1 MRIYTACRAGITGK
15 NFEPWK
21 GRVIS
26 MEKDKNTR
34 MSGKESAAITLRAF
48 RLLCRIYP
56 GVIISMI
63 ANIIWNALTP
73 YMGIWFS
80 ARIIGELAGGRS
92 PEVLKNLVPA
102 ALACAA
108 LISLVG
114 GIIGRWANAES
125 RRTWFAEQYLFV
137 DKNLEMDFVR
147 LDRSE
152 TQKLLHT
159 IEDSRKNSGWG
170 LPRLLW
176 SLQDLIAPVFSV
188 LGGAV
193 LVISFFTS
201 RVPENAG
208 SWTVLD
214 NPAFLVLLIVVMA
227 GIPCISSLLANQGGK
242 YYVVNNAKHS
252 LENNL
257 FSWFCFKGHDR
268 VAAGDM
274 RIYRIDKMCMKYGF
288 DRKSLFSSQGC
299 FANLARGKV
308 GVLNL
313 TSNTVSHIFTLL
325 VYLYVCLKAWA
336 GAFGVGEITQ
346 YIGAL
351 SNIAGS
357 VGQFLRVWGDVR
369 NNAPFLKQTFE
380 YLDLPNDMYQ
390 GSLTT
395 EKRGDGDYEVEF
407 RNVSF
412 RYPGEGNWALRNIS
426 LKFRVGEHLAV
437 VGCNGSGKTTFIKL
451 LCRLYDPTEGEILL
465 NGIDIRKYNYRQYMD
480 IFAVVFQDFKL
491 FPYTLA
497 ENVAASGQ
505 YDPEK
510 VRDCLLKAGFG
521 ERLEEMKDG
530 ISTYLTKKR
539 NDNGVDIS
547 GGEAQKI
554 AIARALYKDA
564 PFILLDEPTAALDPL
579 AEAEIYARFHSI
591 TGGRTAVYIS
601 HRLSSCRFCD
611 KILVFSEGRIVQ
623 QGAHE
628 SLMQEE
634 KGVYAGLWNAQAQYY
649 TE

>member
-1 MRIYTACRAGITGK
+1 MK
-15 NFEPWK
+15 KE
-21 GRVIS
+21 
-26 MEKDKNTR
+26 KNTQ
-34 MSGKESAAITLRAF
+34 MSGKESAAVTIRAF

-56 GVIISMI
+56 GVIISMT

-73 YMGIWFS
+73 YVGIWFS
-80 ARIIGELAGGRS
+80 ARIIGELAGERN
-92 PEVLKNLVPA
+92 PETLKNLV
-102 ALACAA
+102 LLSLVCAA
-108 LISLVG
+108 GISLIG
-114 GIIGRWANAES
+114 GILGRWADAES

-137 DKNLEMDFVR
+137 SKNLQMDFVR
-147 LDRSE
+147 FDHPE

-159 IEDSRKNSGWG
+159 IEASRNNSGWG

-176 SLQDLIAPVFSV
+176 SLQDLISPFFSI
-188 LGGAV
+188 LGGIV

-201 RVPENAG
+201 HVPDSAG
-208 SWTVLD
+208 RWTVLD
-214 NPAFLVLLIVVMA
+214 NPVFLVLLIAVMA

-242 YYVVNNAKHS
+242 YYAVNNAKHS

-257 FSWFCFKGHDR
+257 FRWFCFKGHDR
-268 VAAGDM
+268 TAAGDM
-274 RIYRIDKMCMKYGF
+274 RIYRIDKICMRYGL
-288 DRKSLFSSQGC
+288 DRKSLFSSQGY

-308 GVLNL
+308 GLYNL
-313 TSNTVSHIFTLL
+313 ASNTVSHIFTLL

-357 VGQFLRVWGDVR
+357 VGRFLKVWGDVR

-380 YLDLPNDMYQ
+380 YLDLPNEMYQ

-395 EKRGDGDYEVEF
+395 EKRVDGDYEMEF

-412 RYPGEGNWALRNIS
+412 RYPGADTWALRNIS
-426 LKFRVGEHLAV
+426 MKFRVGEHLAV

-465 NGIDIRKYNYRQYMD
+465 NGIDIRKYNYQQYMA

-497 ENVAASGQ
+497 QNVAASGQ

-510 VRDCLLKAGFG
+510 VKDCLLKAGLG
-521 ERLEEMKDG
+521 ERLEEMKAGLD
-530 ISTYLTKKR
+530 TYLTRKR

-554 AIARALYKDA
+554 AIARALYKDT
-564 PFILLDEPTAALDPL
+564 PFILLDEPTAALDPI
-579 AEAEIYARFHSI
+579 AEAGVYSRFHSI
-591 TGGRTAVYIS
+591 VGGRTAVYIS

-634 KGVYAGLWNAQAQYY
+634 AGVYAVLWNAQAQYY
-649 TE
+649 VESEQLN

>member
-1 MRIYTACRAGITGK
+1 MK
-15 NFEPWK
+15 
-21 GRVIS
+21 
-26 MEKDKNTR
+26 KDKNSQ
-34 MSGKESAAITLRAF
+34 MSGKESAAVTVRAF

-63 ANIIWNALTP
+63 ANIIWKALTP
-73 YMGIWFS
+73 YVGIWFS
-80 ARIIGELAGGRS
+80 ARIIGELAGGRD
-92 PEVLKNLVPA
+92 PQTLKNLVLLSLIWA
-102 ALACAA
+102 AG
-108 LISLVG
+108 ISLAG
-114 GIIGRWANAES
+114 GILGRWADAES

-137 DKNLEMDFVR
+137 SKNLEMDFVK
-147 LDRSE
+147 LDDPQ
-152 TQKLLHT
+152 TQRLLHT
-159 IEDSRKNSGWG
+159 IESSRNNSGWG
-170 LPRLLW
+170 LARLLW
-176 SLQDLIAPVFSV
+176 SLQDLIAPVFSI
-188 LGGAV
+188 LGGTA

-201 RVPENAG
+201 TVPEEAG
-208 SWTVLD
+208 KWVILD
-214 NPAFLVLLIVVMA
+214 HPLFLVLLAAVLA
-227 GIPCISSLLANQGGK
+227 GVPCLSSLLANQGGK
-242 YYVVNNAKHS
+242 YYAMNNARHS

-257 FSWFCFKGHDR
+257 FSWFGFKGHDR
-268 VAAGDM
+268 KAAGDM
-274 RIYRIDKMCMKYGF
+274 RIYRIDKMCMKYGL
-288 DRKSLFSSQGC
+288 DRESLFSSRGY

-308 GVLNL
+308 GFLNL
-313 TSNTVSHIFTLL
+313 AANTISHIFTLL

-357 VGQFLRVWGDVR
+357 VGQFLKVWGDIR
-369 NNAPFLKQTFE
+369 NNAPFLKQTFA
-380 YLDLPNDMYQ
+380 YLDLPNEMYQ

-395 EKRGDGDYEVEF
+395 EKRRDGDYEVEF

-412 RYPGEGNWALRNIS
+412 RYPGADTWALRNIS
-426 LKFRVGEHLAV
+426 MKFRVGEHLAV

-465 NGIDIRKYNYRQYMD
+465 NGIDIRKYNYQQYMA

-497 ENVAASGQ
+497 ENVAASGR

-510 VRDCLLKAGFG
+510 VKDCLLKAGFG
-521 ERLEEMKDG
+521 ERLAEMKDG
-530 ISTYLTKKR
+530 LDTYLTRKR

-579 AEAEIYARFHSI
+579 AEAEVYARFHGI
-591 TGGRTAVYIS
+591 VGGRTAVYIS

-611 KILVFSEGRIVQ
+611 KILVFAEGRIVQ
-623 QGAHE
+623 QGGHE
-628 SLMQEE
+628 NLMQEE
-634 KGVYAGLWNAQAQYY
+634 EGVYAALWNAQAQYY
-649 TE
+649 APARLT

>member
-1 MRIYTACRAGITGK
+1 MK
-15 NFEPWK
+15 NKENS
-21 GRVIS
+21 RQ
-26 MEKDKNTR
+26 
-34 MSGKESAAITLRAF
+34 MSARESAAITIRAF

-63 ANIIWNALTP
+63 ANIIWKALTP
-73 YMGIWFS
+73 YVGIWFS

-92 PEVLKNLVPA
+92 PEVLKSLVLLSLASA
-102 ALACAA
+102 AG
-108 LISLVG
+108 ISLVG
-114 GIIGRWANAES
+114 GILGRWADGES
-125 RRTWFAEQYLFV
+125 RRTWFAEEYLFV
-137 DKNLEMDFVR
+137 DKNLQMDFVR
-147 LDRSE
+147 FDHPE
-152 TQKLLHT
+152 TRRLLHD
-159 IEDSRKNSGWG
+159 IEGSRRNSGWG

-176 SLQDLIAPVFSV
+176 SLQDLIAPVFSI
-188 LGGAV
+188 LGGIA
-193 LVISFFTS
+193 LVISFFTN
-201 RVPENAG
+201 RVPESAG
-208 SWTVLD
+208 NWTVLD
-214 NPAFLVLLIVVMA
+214 NPVFLVLLIAGMA

-242 YYVVNNAKHS
+242 YYAMNNAKHS

-268 VAAGDM
+268 AAAGDM

-288 DRKSLFSSQGC
+288 DRKGLFSSQGY

-308 GVLNL
+308 GLLNL
-313 TSNTVSHIFTLL
+313 ASNTVSHIFTLL

-346 YIGAL
+346 YVGAL

-357 VGQFLRVWGDVR
+357 MGQFLKVWGDVR
-369 NNAPFLKQTFE
+369 NNAPFLRQTFE

-395 EKRGDGDYEVEF
+395 EKRTDGDYEVEF

-412 RYPGEGNWALRNIS
+412 RYPGSETWALRNVTM
-426 LKFRVGEHLAV
+426 KFRVGEHLAV

-451 LCRLYDPTEGEILL
+451 LCRLYDPTAGLILL
-465 NGIDIRKYNYRQYMD
+465 NGIDIRKYNYQQYMA

-497 ENVAASGQ
+497 QNVAASGQ
-505 YDPEK
+505 YDSEK

-530 ISTYLTKKR
+530 LDTYLTKKR
-539 NDNGVDIS
+539 SDNGVDIS

-579 AEAEIYARFHSI
+579 AEAEVYARFHSI
-591 TGGRTAVYIS
+591 VGGRTAVYIS

-623 QGAHE
+623 QGSHDA
-628 SLMQEE
+628 LLREE
-634 KGVYAGLWNAQAQYY
+634 QGVYAALWNAQAQYY
-649 TE
+649 V

>member
-1 MRIYTACRAGITGK
+1 M
-15 NFEPWK
+15 
-21 GRVIS
+21 VIS
-26 MEKDKNTR
+26 MKKGKNTW
-34 MSGKESAAITLRAF
+34 MSGKDSAAITLRAF

-73 YMGIWFS
+73 YVGIWFS
-80 ARIIGELAGGRS
+80 AQIIGELAGGRS
-92 PEVLKNLVPA
+92 SEALKKLVLA
-102 ALACAA
+102 SLACAA
-108 LISLVG
+108 VISLVG

-125 RRTWFAEQYLFV
+125 RKTWFAEQYLFV
-137 DKNLEMDFVR
+137 SKNLDMDFVR

-159 IEDSRKNSGWG
+159 IEASRNNSGWG

-188 LGGAV
+188 LGGFV

-201 RVPENAG
+201 RVPDGAG
-208 SWTVLD
+208 RWIILD
-214 NPAFLVLLIVVMA
+214 NPVFLVLLIVIML
-227 GIPCISSLLANQGGK
+227 GMPCVSSLLANQSGK
-242 YYVVNNAKHS
+242 YYAVNNAEHS
-252 LENNL
+252 LENNR
-257 FSWFCFKGHDR
+257 FSWFGHKGHDR
-268 VAAGDM
+268 KAAGDM
-274 RIYRIDKMCMKYGF
+274 RIYRIDKMCMKYGL
-288 DRKSLFSSQGC
+288 DRKSLFSSQGY
-299 FANLARGKV
+299 FANLARGKI
-308 GVLNL
+308 GLLNL
-313 TSNTVSHIFTLL
+313 ASNTVSYIFMLL
-325 VYLYVCLKAWA
+325 VYLFVCLKAWA
-336 GAFGVGEITQ
+336 GAFGIGEITQ

-357 VGQFLRVWGDVR
+357 MGRFLKVWGDIR

-380 YLDLPNDMYQ
+380 YLDMPNDMYQ

-395 EKRGDGDYEVEF
+395 EKRADGDYEVEF

-412 RYPGEGNWALRNIS
+412 RYPGADYWALRNIS

-465 NGIDIRKYNYRQYMD
+465 NGIDIRKYNYRQYMA

-505 YDPEK
+505 FDSEK
-510 VRDCLLKAGFG
+510 VRDCLQKAGFG

-579 AEAEIYARFHSI
+579 AEAEVYARFHSI
-591 TGGRTAVYIS
+591 VGGRTAVYIS

-628 SLMQEE
+628 GLMLEE
-634 KGVYAGLWNAQAQYY
+634 KGVYAALWNAQAQYY
-649 TE
+649 SEK